1 MGKSKVIL
9 LFLALISFQIALA
22 SADEPSGTSGVIDRS
37 TTYDV
42 VIAPLTGPPIVFT
55 ARYGEWVGNVNV
67 YDYLKKDADVLK
79 SMGFVSNPPGTYYL
93 YPSLTFT
100 EGKRVI
106 QTFYQFNCDGI
117 GQYTFIVT
125 YSAYNPSNKWRHM
138 FPDGIELFTTPT
150 QALQS
155 VSEIGFNP
163 LFNVL
168 NRGEQKQ
175 NLWHKLVITTK
186 ATGSLTVTLTS
197 HSCITDVNND
207 KIVNILDISAIARR
221 YGTMLSGY
229 SDPLIIYDVY
239 VDFYIDEIDLV
250 VTSWD
255 FGFHVPP

>member
-1 MGKSKVIL
+1 LGKCRVVV
-9 LFLALISFQIALA
+9 LFVALISFQIVLA
-22 SADEPSGTSGVIDRS
+22 SADETSGTSGVIDRS

-106 QTFYQFNCDGI
+106 QTFYQFNCEGI

-125 YSAYNPSNKWRHM
+125 YSAYNLSNKWRHTL
-138 FPDGIELFTTPT
+138 DRIGLFSNPT
-150 QALQS
+150 QMVQS
-155 VSEIGFNP
+155 ISEISFDPN
-163 LFNVL
+163 FIVL

-239 VDFYIDEIDLV
+239 VNFYIDEIDLV
-250 VTSWD
+250 VTS
-255 FGFHVPP
+255 